1 MEQKMK
7 FDLTD
12 RDAEFLSKFRELI
25 RDSNDVSYFGWID
38 ALTSLVYR
46 IQKLACVPALTEEKG
61 CKEISSIIDD
71 VEKDIVEICRIVSA
85 SVKEELAQLL
95 AEDAKKEPNTN
106 I

>member
-7 FDLTD
+7 FELTD

-25 RDSNDVSYFGWID
+25 KDSGVSYFGCMD

-46 IQKLACVPALTEEKG
+46 AQKLVCAPSLKSEEG
-61 CKEISSIIDD
+61 YEDICKIIDD
-71 VEKDIVEICRIVSA
+71 VETDIVEICRIITA
-85 SVKEELAQLL
+85 GVKEELAQLL
-95 AEDAKKEPNTN
+95 DEDEKKEPNTN

>member
-25 RDSNDVSYFGWID
+25 KDSDGVSYFGWMD

-46 IQKLACVPALTEEKG
+46 TQKLVCIPLLKSEEG
-61 CKEISSIIDD
+61 YEDICNIIDD
-71 VEKDIVEICRIVSA
+71 AETDIVEICRIMTA
-85 SVKEELAQLL
+85 GVKEELAQLL
-95 AEDAKKEPNTN
+95 DEDCKKEPNTN